1 MRCPDCGAPTEVY
14 RIVKPESVNAS
25 YRTRHCTRCRA
36 RFLTTEVVSR
46 RISDARS
53 LDRLAREEE
62 TLRVA
67 LSSAKHNEEDSP
79 TTQVVED

>member
-53 LDRLAREEE
+53 LERLAREES
-62 TLRVA
+62 LRVA
-67 LSSAKHNEEDSP
+67 LSSTKKQSEDS
-79 TTQVVED
+79 TSLETVED